1 MQINADY
8 EKRIQDLEKRV
19 QLLENMINGTNRRTN
34 RNKPGRKPL
43 LSADLK
49 AEIIRK
55 HDAGSSY
62 SGLATEYG
70 VSKTTI
76 YNIYHSDKGT
86 PQFVIPV
93 QNG

>member
-1 MQINADY
+1 MQFNEDY
-8 EKRIQDLEKRV
+8 EKRIQDLERRV
-19 QLLENMINGTNRRTN
+19 QILEGLINGTNRRTN
-34 RNKPGRKPL
+34 RNKLGRKPL

-62 SGLATEYG
+62 SGLAAEYG

-76 YNIYHSDKGT
+76 YNICHSDKGN
-86 PQFVIPV
+86 PQFVIPI
-93 QNG
+93 QKE

>member
-1 MQINADY
+1 MQFNEDY
-8 EKRIQDLEKRV
+8 EKRIQDLERKV
-19 QLLENMINGTNRRTN
+19 QILESIINGTNRRTN
-34 RNKPGRKPL
+34 RNKPGRKPF

-62 SGLATEYG
+62 SGLAAEYG

-76 YNIYHSDKGT
+76 YNICHSDKGN